1 MTTVI
6 HVRRRS
12 LPPTEAPPPDGAE
25 ATKVAHVPSR
35 FADRKSRK
43 RPPHP
48 DRVRR
53 EVMGMFQRFG
63 VVDWGDG
70 KR

>member
-1 MTTVI
+1 MTTVTI
-6 HVRRRS
+6 IRRRT
-12 LPPTEAPPPDGAE
+12 LPPPEQEPLAEVE
-25 ATKVAHVPSR
+25 ATKVAHVPDR
-35 FADRKSRK
+35 FADRKSRP

-70 KR
+70 K